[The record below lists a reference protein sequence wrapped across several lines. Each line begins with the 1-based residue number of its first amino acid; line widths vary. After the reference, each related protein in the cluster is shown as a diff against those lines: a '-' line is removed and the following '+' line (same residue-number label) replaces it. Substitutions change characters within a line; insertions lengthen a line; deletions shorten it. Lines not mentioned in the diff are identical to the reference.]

1 MTEQTNYEDFA
12 EQVNTKF
19 FLTENEKE
27 FEIKLVEATVPV
39 INASQKFYSLFFT
52 SPKDYFLPQKT
63 YELRH
68 DELGEVT
75 LFLVPIGETEDRFRY
90 QAVFNLLIEPEN

>member
-1 MTEQTNYEDFA
+1 MAEEISYEEFA

-19 FLTENEKE
+19 RLTENEKE
-27 FEIKLVEATVPV
+27 FEIELVETTAPV
-39 INASQKFYSLFFT
+39 INASQKMYSLFFT

-75 LFLVPIGETEDRFRY
+75 LFLVPIGETENRFRY
-90 QAVFNLLIEPEN
+90 QAVFNLLIERES